1 MSNLFTN
8 FLMLFTAGTHTFTLE
23 SIYRDL
29 IKDNLIKLRDFDGPC
44 L

>member
-29 IKDNLIKLRDFDGPC
+29 IKDNLIKLGDFDGPC